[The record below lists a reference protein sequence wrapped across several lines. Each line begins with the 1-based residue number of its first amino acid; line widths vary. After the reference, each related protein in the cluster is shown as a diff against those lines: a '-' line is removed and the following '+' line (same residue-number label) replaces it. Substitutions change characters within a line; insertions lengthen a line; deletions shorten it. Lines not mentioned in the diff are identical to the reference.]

1 VLVPLVLHDFLLS
14 RELTLA
20 MTADTQRRSS
30 LGIIFLTVLLDLL
43 GFGIVIPILPLY
55 AEKLHATDIQTGF
68 LLAIYS
74 VMQLIFSPIWGR
86 LSDRAGRRPVLLI
99 SILGSCGSQLGYALA
114 PSFWWLVVAR
124 GFAGVCGANITA
136 AQAYIADVTDER
148 NRAAGMGM
156 LGAAMGLGFIFGP
169 AVGGLLSQRSA
180 NLPFFVAAALAGV
193 NFISALIVLKEPRS
207 ASDRTRART
216 LTWAALVRTA
226 STPRLLTLML
236 LFFVVTFG
244 FANLEATFSLYLERR
259 FQYGRREASY
269 MFTYIGVLMVIVQ
282 GGFVRRLVP
291 RFGEKKLI
299 VIGTLLMGV
308 GFFFTHEAYTL
319 PVLLAAIAV
328 TAIGNGLNT
337 PSLSSLIS
345 RAASGEHQGGVLGVS
360 QSMGALARVVGPL
373 VGTWSLSFGISV
385 PFLIGG
391 ATLMVACAFAAMFVQ
406 QPPLSPASSPP
417 AE

>member
-1 VLVPLVLHDFLLS
+1 MLMVGVPAQA
-14 RELTLA
+14 E
-20 MTADTQRRSS
+20 QQRSS
-30 LGIIFLTVLLDLL
+30 SALGVIFLTVLLDLL
-43 GFGIVIPILPLY
+43 GFGLVIPILPLY
-55 AEKLHATDIQTGF
+55 AEKMHASDFETGV

-74 VMQLIFSPIWGR
+74 VMQLLFSPIWGR

-124 GFAGVCGANITA
+124 GFAGMCGANITA
-136 AQAYIADVTDER
+136 AQAYIADVTDESR
-148 NRAAGMGM
+148 RAAGMGM

-169 AVGGLLSQRSA
+169 AVGGFLSHKSP
-180 NLPFFVAAALAGV
+180 NLPFFVASALAAV
-193 NFISALIVLKEPRS
+193 NFVSALVILKEPRD
-207 ASDRTRART
+207 AAHRTRART
-216 LTWAALVRTA
+216 LTWAGLVRTA
-226 STPRLLTLML
+226 TTPRLLTLML
-236 LFFVVTFG
+236 LFFVITFG
-244 FANLEATFSLYLERR
+244 FANLEATFSLFLERR
-259 FQYGRREASY
+259 FRYGRREASY

-299 VIGTLLMGV
+299 VVGTLLMGV
-308 GFFFTHEAYTL
+308 GFFFTHEAFTL
-319 PVLLAAIAV
+319 PMLLLAVAI

-373 VGTWSLSFGISV
+373 VGTWTLSFGISV
-385 PFLIGG
+385 PYLTGG
-391 ATLMVACAFAAMFVQ
+391 ATMLVACVFASMFVR
-406 QPPLSPASSPP
+406 QPPKAT
-417 AE
+417 A

>member
-1 VLVPLVLHDFLLS
+1 MVSVASDSQH
-14 RELTLA
+14 
-20 MTADTQRRSS
+20 RRAS
-30 LGIIFLTVLLDLL
+30 LGVIFLTVLLDLL

-55 AEKLHATDIQTGF
+55 AEKLHATDFETGI

-74 VMQLIFSPIWGR
+74 VMQLFFSPIWGR

-136 AQAYIADVTDER
+136 AQAYIADVTDEKS
-148 NRAAGMGM
+148 RAAGMGM

-169 AVGGLLSQRSA
+169 AVGGFLSTRSA
-180 NLPFFVAAALAGV
+180 NLPFFVAAGLAAV
-193 NFISALIVLKEPRS
+193 NFVSAFMILKEPRP
-207 ASDRTRART
+207 ASERTRART
-216 LTWAALVRTA
+216 LTWAGLVRTA

-244 FANLEATFSLYLERR
+244 FANLEGTFSLFLERR
-259 FQYGRREASY
+259 FHYGRREASY

-282 GGFVRRLVP
+282 GGMVRRLVP
-291 RFGEKKLI
+291 RFGEQKLI
-299 VIGTLLMGV
+299 VFGTLLMAIGM
-308 GFFFTHEAYTL
+308 FLTERSYDLTW
-319 PVLLAAIAV
+319 LLVAIAV
-328 TAIGNGLNT
+328 MAVGNGLNT

-345 RAASGEHQGGVLGVS
+345 RAASGDHQGGVLGVS

-373 VGTWSLSFGISV
+373 IGTFALGFGLGVPYVVGGV
-385 PFLIGG
+385 
-391 ATLMVACAFAAMFVQ
+391 TLMVACVLAVLFVR
-406 QPPLSPASSPP
+406 QPGAVT
-417 AE
+417 A

>member
-1 VLVPLVLHDFLLS
+1 MQI
-14 RELTLA
+14 A
-20 MTADTQRRSS
+20 MVSVASDSQHRRAS
-30 LGIIFLTVLLDLL
+30 LGVIFLTVLLDLL

-55 AEKLHATDIQTGF
+55 AEKLHATDFETGI

-74 VMQLIFSPIWGR
+74 VMQLFFSPIWGR

-136 AQAYIADVTDER
+136 AQAYIADVTDEKS
-148 NRAAGMGM
+148 RAAGMGM

-169 AVGGLLSQRSA
+169 AVGGFLSTRSA
-180 NLPFFVAAALAGV
+180 NLPFFVAAGLAAV
-193 NFISALIVLKEPRS
+193 NFVSAFMILKEPRP
-207 ASDRTRART
+207 ASERTRART
-216 LTWAALVRTA
+216 LTWAGLVRTA

-244 FANLEATFSLYLERR
+244 FANLEGTFSLFLERR
-259 FQYGRREASY
+259 FHYGRREASY

-282 GGFVRRLVP
+282 GGMVRRLVP
-291 RFGEKKLI
+291 RFGEQKLI
-299 VIGTLLMGV
+299 VFGTLLMAIGM
-308 GFFFTHEAYTL
+308 FLTERSYDLTW
-319 PVLLAAIAV
+319 LLVAIAV
-328 TAIGNGLNT
+328 MAVGNGLNT

-345 RAASGEHQGGVLGVS
+345 RAASGDHQGGVLGVS

-373 VGTWSLSFGISV
+373 IGTFALGFGLGVPYVVGGV
-385 PFLIGG
+385 
-391 ATLMVACAFAAMFVQ
+391 TLMVACVLAVLFVR
-406 QPPLSPASSPP
+406 QPGAVT
-417 AE
+417 A

>member
-1 VLVPLVLHDFLLS
+1 MVGAAPQS
-14 RELTLA
+14 QPRA
-20 MTADTQRRSS
+20 SS
-30 LGIIFLTVLLDLL
+30 AGLGVIFLTVLLDLL

-55 AEKLHATDIQTGF
+55 AEKLHATDVQTGL

-74 VMQLIFSPIWGR
+74 VMQLFFSPIWGR

-136 AQAYIADVTDER
+136 AQAYIADVTDESR
-148 NRAAGMGM
+148 RAAGMGM
-156 LGAAMGLGFIFGP
+156 LGAAMGLGFVFGP
-169 AVGGLLSQRSA
+169 AVGGFLSTRSP
-180 NLPFFVAAALAGV
+180 NLPFFVAAALAGI
-193 NFISALIVLKEPRS
+193 NFVSALIILKEPRS
-207 ASDRTRART
+207 ARERTRART
-216 LTWAALVRTA
+216 LTWAGLVRTA
-226 STPRLLTLML
+226 STPRLATLML
-236 LFFVVTFG
+236 LFFVITFG
-244 FANLEATFSLYLERR
+244 FANLEATFSLFLERR
-259 FQYGRREASY
+259 FHYGRREASY

-308 GFFFTHEAYTL
+308 GFFFTHVAFTL
-319 PVLLAAIAV
+319 PWLLAAIAI

-345 RAASGEHQGGVLGVS
+345 RAASGAHQGGVLGVS

-373 VGTWSLSFGISV
+373 IGTWTLSYGISV

-391 ATLMVACAFAAMFVQ
+391 ATMMVACVLASMFVQ
-406 QPPLSPASSPP
+406 QPSAPADGAAPP
-417 AE
+417 ME